1 MQSTQDNSN
10 KWTSPPDTPRNYM
23 PLQPSYPYSNTE
35 YNPQS
40 NVLPGLATQ
49 PSMHGLMAGSQP
61 STPRPDIISPPPDKI
76 SSITSTNTT
85 TTPDLIRRRPP
96 LPSRPASFTTTTFHS
111 NPYPGSVSLRRRR
124 TESSMFSFETGPSFS
139 QTKQFLDL
147 WNIDQTNGHQV
158 QLHAK
163 MDRGFF
169 RADQDWTCYRRN
181 YFQVSATFDVHGMNY
196 AMQGPEVPC
205 LLRTEN
211 QEIHQID
218 FFSIGVSARVS
229 GSDKKIELVQHTPK
243 RDKGPQMIPEPR
255 VVSAGGNLHL
265 ASVGSNHNIVTFERM
280 QFKTATAN
288 NGKRRA
294 AQQYYEIVV
303 DLCANSSTGKQFKV
317 ASCTSAP
324 LVVRGRSPGHY
335 ADSHTRYRSM
345 DAGTPSTAP
354 FGSLGQGA
362 AGSTTNPSLPPP
374 PPLPATNS
382 SSGAA
387 SSSSG
392 SGPGV
397 SDDHHHYMPSPQQQ
411 RPYGPSMN
419 SSASNGNPDFGNPY
433 SSYHQQQQPPP
444 PSDGYPYP
452 VASFAP
458 VLTTPPM
465 GASREDEGHRESG
478 YMMHPYATQP
488 SQHPSSHQDSYYDN
502 NHNNGHPSNDVYGNH
517 PDNKPY
523 WNNRDPQLQQ
533 PNNARYSS
541 NGPHAN
547 SSPYDFNGYNGN
559 SVRPQQQSTN
569 EHPSEP
575 HHSLDAGRSI
585 KSDNR
590 QCMHHSSANSH

>member
-1 MQSTQDNSN
+1 
-10 KWTSPPDTPRNYM
+10 
-23 PLQPSYPYSNTE
+23 
-35 YNPQS
+35 
-40 NVLPGLATQ
+40 
-49 PSMHGLMAGSQP
+49 
-61 STPRPDIISPPPDKI
+61 
-76 SSITSTNTT
+76 
-85 TTPDLIRRRPP
+85 
-96 LPSRPASFTTTTFHS
+96 
-111 NPYPGSVSLRRRR
+111 
-124 TESSMFSFETGPSFS
+124 
-139 QTKQFLDL
+139 
-147 WNIDQTNGHQV
+147 
-158 QLHAK
+158 

-374 PPLPATNS
+374 SLPATNS

-411 RPYGPSMN
+411 RQYGSSMN
-419 SSASNGNPDFGNPY
+419 PPASNGNPDFGNPY
-433 SSYHQQQQPPP
+433 SSYQQQPPP
-444 PSDGYPYP
+444 PPPSNGYPYP

-458 VLTTPPM
+458 VLATPPM
-465 GASREDEGHRESG
+465 GASRDDEGHRESG

-488 SQHPSSHQDSYYDN
+488 SQHPSSSQDSYYDN
-502 NHNNGHPSNDVYGNH
+502 NNNNGHPSNDAYGSH
-517 PDNKPY
+517 HDSKPY
-523 WNNRDPQLQQ
+523 WNNRDSPLQQ

-547 SSPYDFNGYNGN
+547 SSPYDFNGYNSNG
-559 SVRPQQQSTN
+559 VRTQQQSSN

-585 KSDNR
+585 TSDNR
-590 QCMHHSSANSH
+590 QYMHHSSANSH

>member
-1 MQSTQDNSN
+1 
-10 KWTSPPDTPRNYM
+10 
-23 PLQPSYPYSNTE
+23 
-35 YNPQS
+35 
-40 NVLPGLATQ
+40 
-49 PSMHGLMAGSQP
+49 
-61 STPRPDIISPPPDKI
+61 
-76 SSITSTNTT
+76 
-85 TTPDLIRRRPP
+85 
-96 LPSRPASFTTTTFHS
+96 
-111 NPYPGSVSLRRRR
+111 
-124 TESSMFSFETGPSFS
+124 
-139 QTKQFLDL
+139 
-147 WNIDQTNGHQV
+147 
-158 QLHAK
+158 

-374 PPLPATNS
+374 P

-397 SDDHHHYMPSPQQQ
+397 PDDHHHYMPSPQQQ
-411 RPYGPSMN
+411 RQFGPSMN
-419 SSASNGNPDFGNPY
+419 PPASNGNPDFGNPY
-433 SSYHQQQQPPP
+433 SSYQQQQQP
-444 PSDGYPYP
+444 SSNGYPYP
-452 VASFAP
+452 VANFAP
-458 VLTTPPM
+458 VLTTPPI
-465 GASREDEGHRESG
+465 GSGRDDEGQRESS

-488 SQHPSSHQDSYYDN
+488 SQHPSSSQDGYYDS
-502 NHNNGHPSNDVYGNH
+502 NHSNGQPNNDVYGGH
-517 PDNKPY
+517 HESKPY

-533 PNNARYSS
+533 PNNARYGTSS

-547 SSPYDFNGYNGN
+547 SSPYDFNGYNSN
-559 SVRPQQQSTN
+559 SVRHPQQSTN

-585 KSDNR
+585 TTDNR
-590 QCMHHSSANSH
+590 QYMHHSSANSH